1 VLKKLA
7 PALFVF
13 LWSTGFI
20 GVKYGIPY
28 APPFY
33 FVAIRMAIA
42 ALLLFIAL
50 AFLRKSQPFTKAI
63 FLPSTLIGLTLHGAY
78 LGGCFFAVSRGLP
91 AGITALIVSL
101 QPVLVSLF
109 AAKYLNEPLSSRAIF
124 GLALGLTGLF
134 VVVLPRINST
144 EANSISLIA
153 ISACVVGLLGGTSG
167 TILQKKFGGA
177 IPTLAGTSIQYAAT
191 ALVLLTLALVFE
203 QPEIQWTP
211 KFIGALAWLVIALSF
226 GAILLLFFLLSHG
239 SAAKVSSLYYLVPA
253 VTAVEAYFFFDEQV
267 SPVSI
272 LGTLI
277 TVIGVW
283 LVVGKQK
290 ETPTAKNSGEG
301 FLTT

>member
-1 VLKKLA
+1 MLKKVA
-7 PALFVF
+7 PGLFVL

-42 ALLLFIAL
+42 GLLLFVAL
-50 AFLRKSQPFTKAI
+50 SFLRKSQPITKAI
-63 FLPSTLIGLTLHGAY
+63 ILPSTLIGLTLHGAY

-109 AAKYLNEPLSSRAIF
+109 AARYLNEPLSVRSIV

-134 VVVLPRINST
+134 VVVIPRINMSGT
-144 EANSISLIA
+144 NSISVIA
-153 ISACVVGLLGGTSG
+153 LVACIVGLLGGTSG
-167 TILQKKFGGA
+167 TILQKKYGGA
-177 IPTLAGTSIQYAAT
+177 IPTLAGTAIQYTAT
-191 ALVLLTLALVFE
+191 ALVLITLALIFE
-203 QPEIQWTP
+203 QPEIQWTA
-211 KFIGALAWLVIALSF
+211 KFVGALTWLVLALSF

-239 SAAKVSSLYYLVPA
+239 SAASVSSLYYLVPA
-253 VTAVEAYFFFDEQV
+253 ATAIEAYFFFDEHV
-267 SPVSI
+267 SPISI
-272 LGTLI
+272 LGTVTTLF
-277 TVIGVW
+277 GVW

-290 ETPTAKNSGEG
+290 ETPTA
-301 FLTT
+301 

>member
-1 VLKKLA
+1 VLKKFA
-7 PALFVF
+7 PGLFVL

-42 ALLLFIAL
+42 ALLLFVAIS
-50 AFLRKSQPFTKAI
+50 FLRKSQPITRSI
-63 FLPSTLIGLTLHGAY
+63 IWPSTLIGLTLHGAY

-91 AGITALIVSL
+91 AGVTALIVSL

-109 AAKYLNEPLSSRAIF
+109 AARYLGEPLRARAVF
-124 GLALGLTGLF
+124 GLLLGLIGLF
-134 VVVLPRINST
+134 VVVIPRISIT
-144 EANSISLIA
+144 GTNSISLVSIA
-153 ISACVVGLLGGTSG
+153 ACVVGLLGGTSG
-167 TILQKKFGGA
+167 TILQKKYGGA

-191 ALVLLTLALVFE
+191 AVILLMLALIFE
-203 QPEIQWTP
+203 EPNISWSIE
-211 KFIGALAWLVIALSF
+211 FIGALTWLVLALSF

-239 SAAKVSSLYYLVPA
+239 SAASVSSLFYLVPA
-253 VTAVEAYFFFDEQV
+253 VTAIEAYFFFDEHI
-267 SPVSI
+267 SPVSL

-283 LVVGKQK
+283 LVVSKTK
-290 ETPTAKNSGEG
+290 ETPIAS
-301 FLTT
+301 

>member
-1 VLKKLA
+1 MLKKLA

-42 ALLLFIAL
+42 ALLLFIAI
-50 AFLRKSQPFTKAI
+50 AFLRKSQPITKAI
-63 FLPSTLIGLTLHGAY
+63 FFPSTLIGLTLHGAY

-101 QPVLVSLF
+101 QPVLVSIF
-109 AAKYLNEPLSSRAIF
+109 AAKYLNEHLEKRAIA
-124 GLALGLTGLF
+124 GLMLGLIGLF
-134 VVVLPRINST
+134 VVVIPRINMT
-144 EANSISLIA
+144 GANSISVISIA
-153 ISACVVGLLGGTSG
+153 ACVVGLLGGTSG
-167 TILQKKFGGA
+167 TILQKKYGGA

-191 ALVLLTLALVFE
+191 ALVLLTLALIFE
-203 QPEIQWTP
+203 QPKIEWTP

-239 SAAKVSSLYYLVPA
+239 SAASVSSLYYLVPA
-253 VTAVEAYFFFDEQV
+253 ATAVEAYFFFDEHV
-267 SPVSI
+267 SLVSV
-272 LGTLI
+272 LGTVI

-283 LVVGKQK
+283 LVVGKPK
-290 ETPTAKNSGEG
+290 EVRK
-301 FLTT
+301 

>member
-1 VLKKLA
+1 MLKKLA

-42 ALLLFIAL
+42 ALLLFIAI
-50 AFLRKSQPFTKAI
+50 AFLRKSQPITKAI
-63 FLPSTLIGLTLHGAY
+63 FFPSTLIGLTLHGAY

-109 AAKYLNEPLSSRAIF
+109 AAKYLNEHLEKRAIA
-124 GLALGLTGLF
+124 GLILGLIGLF
-134 VVVLPRINST
+134 VVVIPRINMT
-144 EANSISLIA
+144 GANSISVISIA
-153 ISACVVGLLGGTSG
+153 ACVVGLLGGTSG
-167 TILQKKFGGA
+167 TILQKKYGGA

-191 ALVLLTLALVFE
+191 ALVLLTLALIFE
-203 QPEIQWTP
+203 QPKIEWTP

-239 SAAKVSSLYYLVPA
+239 SAASVSSLYYLVPA
-253 VTAVEAYFFFDEQV
+253 ATAVEAYFFFDEHV
-267 SPVSI
+267 SLVSV
-272 LGTLI
+272 LGTVI

-283 LVVGKQK
+283 LVVGKPK
-290 ETPTAKNSGEG
+290 EVRK
-301 FLTT
+301 

>member
-1 VLKKLA
+1 MLKKLA

-42 ALLLFIAL
+42 ALLLFIAI
-50 AFLRKSQPFTKAI
+50 AFLRKSQPITKAI

-101 QPVLVSLF
+101 QPVLVSIF
-109 AAKYLNEPLSSRAIF
+109 AAKYLNEHLEKRAIA
-124 GLALGLTGLF
+124 GLMLGLIGLF
-134 VVVLPRINST
+134 VVVIPRINMT
-144 EANSISLIA
+144 GANSISVISIA
-153 ISACVVGLLGGTSG
+153 ACVVGLLGGTSG
-167 TILQKKFGGA
+167 TILQKKYGGA

-191 ALVLLTLALVFE
+191 ALVLLTLALIFE
-203 QPEIQWTP
+203 QPKIEWTP

-239 SAAKVSSLYYLVPA
+239 SAASVSSLYYLVPA
-253 VTAVEAYFFFDEQV
+253 ATAVEAYFFFDEHV
-267 SPVSI
+267 SVVSV
-272 LGTLI
+272 LGTVI

-283 LVVGKQK
+283 LVVGKPK
-290 ETPTAKNSGEG
+290 EVRK
-301 FLTT
+301 

>member
-1 VLKKLA
+1 MLKKLA

-28 APPFY
+28 APPFF

-42 ALLLFIAL
+42 ALLLFIAI
-50 AFLRKSQPFTKAI
+50 AFLRKSQPITKAI

-101 QPVLVSLF
+101 QPVLVSIF
-109 AAKYLNEPLSSRAIF
+109 AAKYLNEPLDKRAIA
-124 GLALGLTGLF
+124 GLMLGLIGLF
-134 VVVLPRINST
+134 VVVIPRINMT
-144 EANSISLIA
+144 GANSISVISIA
-153 ISACVVGLLGGTSG
+153 ACIVGLLGGTSG
-167 TILQKKFGGA
+167 TILQKKYGGA

-191 ALVLLTLALVFE
+191 ALVLLTLALIFE
-203 QPEIQWTP
+203 QPEIEWTP
-211 KFIGALAWLVIALSF
+211 KFLGALAWLVIALSF

-239 SAAKVSSLYYLVPA
+239 SAASVSSLYYLVPA
-253 VTAVEAYFFFDEQV
+253 ATAVEAYFFFDEHV
-267 SPVSI
+267 SLVSV
-272 LGTLI
+272 LGTVI

-283 LVVGKQK
+283 LVVGKSK
-290 ETPTAKNSGEG
+290 EVRK
-301 FLTT
+301 

>member
-1 VLKKLA
+1 MLKKLA

-42 ALLLFIAL
+42 ALLLFIAI
-50 AFLRKSQPFTKAI
+50 AFLRKSQPITKAI

-101 QPVLVSLF
+101 QPVLVSIF
-109 AAKYLNEPLSSRAIF
+109 AAKYLNEPLDKRAIA
-124 GLALGLTGLF
+124 GLMLGLIGLF
-134 VVVLPRINST
+134 VVVIPRINMT
-144 EANSISLIA
+144 GANSISVISIA
-153 ISACVVGLLGGTSG
+153 ACIVGLLGGTSG
-167 TILQKKFGGA
+167 TILQKKYGGA

-191 ALVLLTLALVFE
+191 ALVLLTLALIFE
-203 QPEIQWTP
+203 QPEIEWTP

-239 SAAKVSSLYYLVPA
+239 SAASVSSLYYLVPA
-253 VTAVEAYFFFDEQV
+253 ATAVEAYFFFDEHV
-267 SPVSI
+267 SLVSV
-272 LGTLI
+272 LGTVI

-283 LVVGKQK
+283 LVVGKSK
-290 ETPTAKNSGEG
+290 EVRK
-301 FLTT
+301 